1 MSFKKFLLITII
13 LLFTTNCS
21 NDSQELSIDYE
32 KYTLANGLKVILH
45 KDSSDPLVA
54 ISTIVHVGSNREKPG
69 KTGFAH
75 FFEHMAF
82 TASENTPRGAN
93 RLLIPTWGGSRNGGT
108 SFDYTIYYEV
118 VPKDALEKL
127 MWIDSDRLGFMI
139 NTVDAETLEGE
150 IQVVKNEKRQRVDN
164 QPYGHSSGIIQKAL
178 YPQGHPYSWTVIG
191 ELEDLQAATI
201 EDVKEFYNEFYGP
214 SNATVVI
221 AGDIDFDETKQLVER
236 WFGEIK
242 PNENIIEKPEVRLVT
257 LSETKKLYHLDKY
270 AQLPQ
275 LSLTFPSV
283 EQYSKDSYALNTLG
297 EILSDGRNSVFYKEI
312 IEKQKLAPAANAY
325 NYSAEIA
332 GQFQLTVRA
341 NPGTP
346 LNDVYDAIMK
356 ALENFEQNGV
366 SDNDLKRIK
375 AGQETGFYNSISTN
389 LNKARQLGFY
399 NEYAGDPGFVTQDI
413 ANILAV
419 TEEDVIRV
427 YNKYIKD
434 QHAVILSVVPQS
446 QPELILDGSEE
457 AFIKEEQVVRGKE
470 KQFDMKYGQENK
482 PFIKTETE
490 YDRSEPALG
499 ELPLLTIPT
508 VWTNDLSNGTK
519 LYGIENSELPL
530 VQFYL
535 RIDGGQLLDKE
546 GKKGTASLVA
556 NLMNEGT
563 KTKTPAELEEAV
575 DLLGSSISINAGLES
590 ISIYGN
596 SLTRNLDKTLDLVN
610 EILTEPRWD
619 NEAFE
624 IAKTRR
630 LASIQQVKG
639 NPQSLAFN
647 ALNKRLYGDNHPSA
661 TPLGGT
667 AASVESITI
676 SDLKNYFNA
685 NISPQVA
692 HFHIVGDI
700 NEKEAINVLSN
711 FNKKWNGDSVEIPT
725 IAMVDAPS
733 KPVVYFIDIPDA
745 KQSAITVGTLTIP
758 GTDPLLYPL
767 DVTNNRLGGGME
779 ARLMRTLR
787 LEKGYTYGAGSFLRP
802 NKFQTPFYAY
812 SQVRTNVTLESLEI
826 FRDLITN
833 YASTYFQD
841 DLDVTRNK
849 LIKSNALRFETLGSL
864 INMLDKISKYNLPVN
879 YIANQQDLLTGMTV
893 EDVQQ
898 LANDYLNGENMI
910 YVVAGDAKTQLE
922 LIKNLGFGEPV
933 LLDRDGNKL

>member
-1 MSFKKFLLITII
+1 MFIKKNLLIVLILAFII
-13 LLFTTNCS
+13 NCS
-21 NDSQELSIDYE
+21 DNTKELSIDYE
-32 KYTLANGLKVILH
+32 KYTLDNGLKVILH

-108 SFDYTIYYEV
+108 SFDYTIYYEI

-178 YPQGHPYSWTVIG
+178 YPQGHPYSWSVIG

-283 EQYSKDSYALNTLG
+283 EQFSKDSYALNTLG
-297 EILSDGRNSVFYKEI
+297 ELLSDGRNSVFYKEI
-312 IEKQKLAPAANAY
+312 IEKQKLAPSASAY
-325 NYSAEIA
+325 NYSSEIA
-332 GQFQLTVRA
+332 GQFSMSVRA
-341 NPGTP
+341 NPNTS
-346 LNDVYDAIMK
+346 LNDIYDAIMQSL
-356 ALENFEQNGV
+356 ANFEANGV

-375 AGQETGFYNSISTN
+375 AGQETAFYNSISTN
-389 LNKARQLGFY
+389 LSKARQLGFY
-399 NEYAGDPGFVTQDI
+399 NEYAGDPGFVTTDI
-413 ANILAV
+413 ANILSV
-419 TEEDVIRV
+419 TKEDVMHV

-446 QPELILDGSEE
+446 QPELILDDSEE
-457 AFIKEEQVVRGKE
+457 AFIKVEQVVRGKE
-470 KQFDMKYGQENK
+470 KEFDMKYGQENK
-482 PFIKTETE
+482 PFVKTETK

-499 ELPLLTIPT
+499 ELPLLTIPQ
-508 VWTNDLSNGTK
+508 VWTNSLSNGTK

-535 RIDGGQLLDKE
+535 RIDGGQLLDPAE
-546 GKKGTASLVA
+546 KKGTASLVA
-556 NLMNEGT
+556 NLMDEGT
-563 KTKTPAELEEAV
+563 KSKTPAELEEAI
-575 DLLGSSISINAGLES
+575 DLLGSSISISAGLES
-590 ISIYGN
+590 ISISGN
-596 SLTRNLDKTLDLVN
+596 SLAKNLDATLDLVN

-619 NEAFE
+619 EKAFE

-667 AASVESITI
+667 ADSVESITM

-700 NEKEAINVLSN
+700 NEKEAVNVLSN
-711 FNKKWNGDSVEIPT
+711 FNKKWNGDTVEIPT

-758 GTDPLLYPL
+758 GADPLLYPL

-833 YASTYFQD
+833 YSSTYFQN

-864 INMLDKISKYNLPVN
+864 INMLDNISKYNLPVN
-879 YIANQQDLLTGMTV
+879 YIANQQDVLTGMTV

-898 LANDYLNGENMI
+898 LASDYLNGQHMI

-922 LIKNLGFGEPV
+922 LIEKLGFGKAV
-933 LLDRDGNKL
+933 LLDREGNNL

>member
-1 MSFKKFLLITII
+1 MSFKKFSFITII

-32 KYTLANGLKVILH
+32 KYTLDNGLKVILH

-178 YPQGHPYSWTVIG
+178 YPQGHPYSWSVIG

-242 PNENIIEKPEVRLVT
+242 PNENVIEKPEVRLVT

-332 GQFQLTVRA
+332 GQFQITVRA
-341 NPGTP
+341 NPSTP
-346 LNDVYDAIMK
+346 LNDVHNAIMK
-356 ALENFEQNGV
+356 ALENFEKNGV

-419 TEEDVIRV
+419 TEEDVMRV

-446 QPELILDGSEE
+446 QPELILDDSEE

-575 DLLGSSISINAGLES
+575 DLLGSSISISAGLES
-590 ISIYGN
+590 ISISGN
-596 SLTRNLDKTLDLVN
+596 SLSRNLEKTLNLVN

-667 AASVESITI
+667 AASVESITM

-700 NEKEAINVLSN
+700 NEKEVMDVLSN
-711 FNKKWNGDSVEIPT
+711 FNKKWNGDTVEIPT

-864 INMLDKISKYNLPVN
+864 INMLDNISKYNLPVN
-879 YIANQQDLLTGMTV
+879 YIANQQDVLTGMTV

>member
-312 IEKQKLAPAANAY
+312 IEKQKLAPVANAY

-575 DLLGSSISINAGLES
+575 DLLGSSISISAGLES
-590 ISIYGN
+590 ISISGN
-596 SLTRNLDKTLDLVN
+596 SLSRNLEKTLNLVN

>member
-1 MSFKKFLLITII
+1 MSFKNNLLMIII
-13 LLFTTNCS
+13 LFFISSCS
-21 NDSQELSIDYE
+21 DTSQKLSIEYE
-32 KYTLANGLKVILH
+32 QYTLDNGLKVILH
-45 KDSSDPLVA
+45 KDNSDPLVA

-178 YPQGHPYSWTVIG
+178 YPEGHPYSWSVIG

-201 EDVKEFYNEFYGP
+201 EDVKEFYYEFYGP

-221 AGDIDFDETKQLVER
+221 AGDIEFEKTKQLVER

-242 PNENIIEKPEVRLVT
+242 PNENKIEKPQVKLVS
-257 LSETKKLYHLDKY
+257 LSETKRLYHLDKY

-283 EQYSKDSYALNTLG
+283 EQFSKDSYALNTLG
-297 EILSDGRNSVFYKEI
+297 ELLSSGRNSVFYKEI
-312 IEKQKLAPAANAY
+312 IENLKLAPSASAY

-332 GQFQLTVRA
+332 GQFSMTVRA
-341 NPGTP
+341 NSNTS
-346 LNDVYDAIMK
+346 LDKVYDGILQ
-356 ALENFEQNGV
+356 ALENFEAKGV
-366 SDNDLKRIK
+366 SDKDLQRIK
-375 AGQETGFYNSISTN
+375 AGQETAFYNSISTN
-389 LNKARQLGFY
+389 LSKARQLGFY
-399 NEYAGDPGFVTQDI
+399 NEYAGDPGFVSQDI

-419 TEEDVIRV
+419 TKEDVMRV
-427 YNKYIKD
+427 YNQYIKN
-434 QHAVILSVVPQS
+434 QNAVILSVVPQS
-446 QPELILDGSEE
+446 QPELILTNSSK
-457 AFIKEEQVVRGKE
+457 AYIKEEKVVRGKE

-482 PFIKTETE
+482 PFVKTETK

-535 RIDGGQLLDKE
+535 RIDGGQLLDKK

-556 NLMNEGT
+556 NLMDEGT
-563 KTKTPAELEEAV
+563 KSKTPAELEEAI
-575 DLLGSSISINAGLES
+575 DLLGSSISISAGLES
-590 ISIYGN
+590 IGISGN
-596 SLTRNLDKTLDLVN
+596 SLAKNLEATMDLVN

-619 NEAFE
+619 EKAFD

-639 NPQSLAFN
+639 SPQSLAFN
-647 ALNKRLYGDNHPSA
+647 ALNKKLYGEGHPSS

-667 AASVESITI
+667 TKSVESITI
-676 SDLKNYFNA
+676 NDLKEYFAKNV
-685 NISPQVA
+685 SPQVSF
-692 HFHIVGDI
+692 FHIVGDI
-700 NEKEAINVLSN
+700 SENKALKVLN
-711 FNKKWNGDSVEIPT
+711 DFNNKWSGSSVEIPKVE
-725 IAMVDAPS
+725 MVKAPS
-733 KPVVYFIDIPDA
+733 EPTIYFIDIPDA
-745 KQSAITVGTLTIP
+745 KQSAITLGTVTIP
-758 GTDPLLYPL
+758 GTDPLLYQL
-767 DVTNNRLGGGME
+767 NVTNNRLGGGME

-787 LEKGYTYGAGSFLRP
+787 LEKGYTYGAGSFLRS

-833 YASTYFQD
+833 YSSTYFQD
-841 DLDVTRNK
+841 DLDVTKNK

-864 INMLDKISKYNLPVN
+864 ISMLDNISKYNLPLD
-879 YIANQQDLLTGMTV
+879 YISNQQDVLTNMTV
-893 EDVQQ
+893 EDVQKLSNQ
-898 LANDYLNGENMI
+898 YLNGQSMI
-910 YVVAGDAKTQLE
+910 YVVAGDARTQLN
-922 LIKNLGFGEPV
+922 LIENLGFGKPV
-933 LLDRDGNKL
+933 LLDRDGNNL

>member
-1 MSFKKFLLITII
+1 MSFKKFSFITII

-32 KYTLANGLKVILH
+32 KYTLDNGLKVILH

-178 YPQGHPYSWTVIG
+178 YPQGHPYSWSVIG

-242 PNENIIEKPEVRLVT
+242 PNENVIEKPEVRLVT

-332 GQFQLTVRA
+332 GQFQITVRA
-341 NPGTP
+341 NPSTP
-346 LNDVYDAIMK
+346 LNDVHNAIMK
-356 ALENFEQNGV
+356 ALENFEKNGV

-419 TEEDVIRV
+419 TEEDVMRV

-446 QPELILDGSEE
+446 QPELILDDSEE

-575 DLLGSSISINAGLES
+575 DLLGSSISISAGLES
-590 ISIYGN
+590 ISISGN
-596 SLTRNLDKTLDLVN
+596 SLSRNLEKTLNLVN

-667 AASVESITI
+667 AASVESITM

-700 NEKEAINVLSN
+700 NEKEVMDVLSN
-711 FNKKWNGDSVEIPT
+711 FNKKWNGDTVEIPT

-833 YASTYFQD
+833 YASTYSQD

-864 INMLDKISKYNLPVN
+864 INMLDNISKYNLPVN
-879 YIANQQDLLTGMTV
+879 YIANQQDVLTGMTV

>member
-1 MSFKKFLLITII
+1 MQS
-13 LLFTTNCS
+13 
-21 NDSQELSIDYE
+21 
-32 KYTLANGLKVILH
+32 LAN
-45 KDSSDPLVA
+45 
-54 ISTIVHVGSNREKPG
+54 
-69 KTGFAH
+69 
-75 FFEHMAF
+75 FEA
-82 TASENTPRGAN
+82 
-93 RLLIPTWGGSRNGGT
+93 
-108 SFDYTIYYEV
+108 
-118 VPKDALEKL
+118 
-127 MWIDSDRLGFMI
+127 
-139 NTVDAETLEGE
+139 
-150 IQVVKNEKRQRVDN
+150 
-164 QPYGHSSGIIQKAL
+164 
-178 YPQGHPYSWTVIG
+178 
-191 ELEDLQAATI
+191 
-201 EDVKEFYNEFYGP
+201 
-214 SNATVVI
+214 
-221 AGDIDFDETKQLVER
+221 
-236 WFGEIK
+236 
-242 PNENIIEKPEVRLVT
+242 
-257 LSETKKLYHLDKY
+257 
-270 AQLPQ
+270 
-275 LSLTFPSV
+275 
-283 EQYSKDSYALNTLG
+283 
-297 EILSDGRNSVFYKEI
+297 
-312 IEKQKLAPAANAY
+312 
-325 NYSAEIA
+325 
-332 GQFQLTVRA
+332 
-341 NPGTP
+341 
-346 LNDVYDAIMK
+346 
-356 ALENFEQNGV
+356 NGV

-375 AGQETGFYNSISTN
+375 AGQETAFYNSISTN
-389 LNKARQLGFY
+389 LSKARQLGFY
-399 NEYAGDPGFVTQDI
+399 NEYAGDPGFVTTDI
-413 ANILAV
+413 ANILSV
-419 TEEDVIRV
+419 TKEDVMHV

-446 QPELILDGSEE
+446 QPELILDDSEE

-575 DLLGSSISINAGLES
+575 DLLGSSISISAGLES
-590 ISIYGN
+590 ISISGN
-596 SLTRNLDKTLDLVN
+596 SLSRNLEKTLDLVN

-630 LASIQQVKG
+630 LSSIQQVKG

-647 ALNKRLYGDNHPSA
+647 ALNKKLYGEKHPSS

-667 AASVESITI
+667 TESVNSITMD
-676 SDLKNYFNA
+676 DLKEYFA
-685 NISPQVA
+685 AYISPRVS

-700 NEKEAINVLSN
+700 SENESVKVLSS
-711 FNKKWNGDSVEIPT
+711 FNKKWKGQSVDLPKIE
-725 IAMVDAPS
+725 MVNPPS
-733 KPVVYFIDIPDA
+733 KPTVYFIDIPDA
-745 KQSAITVGTLTIP
+745 KQSAITVGTLTVP
-758 GTDPLLYPL
+758 GTDPLTYPL
-767 DVTNNRLGGGME
+767 NVTNNGLGGGME

-841 DLDVTRNK
+841 DLDVTKNK
-849 LIKSNALRFETLGSL
+849 LIKSNALRFETLGRL
-864 INMLDKISKYNLPVN
+864 INMLDNISKYNLPVN
-879 YIANQQDLLTGMTV
+879 YIANQQDVLTGMTV

-898 LANDYLNGENMI
+898 LANDYLNGQHMI

-922 LIKNLGFGEPV
+922 LIQNLGFGEPV
-933 LLDRDGNKL
+933 LLDRDGNRL

>member
-1 MSFKKFLLITII
+1 MSFKNSLLSIII
-13 LLFTTNCS
+13 LFFISNCS
-21 NDSQELSIDYE
+21 NNSQELSIDYE
-32 KYTLANGLKVILH
+32 QYTLDNGLKVILH
-45 KDSSDPLVA
+45 KDNSDPLVA

-178 YPQGHPYSWTVIG
+178 YPEGHPYSWSVIG

-201 EDVKEFYNEFYGP
+201 DDVKEFYNEFYGP

-221 AGDIDFDETKQLVER
+221 AGDIEFDKTKKLVER

-242 PNENIIEKPEVRLVT
+242 PNANTIEKPQVQLVT
-257 LSETKKLYHLDKY
+257 LSENKRLYHLDKY

-275 LSLTFPSV
+275 LSITFPTV
-283 EQYSKDSYALNTLG
+283 EQFSTDSYALNTLG
-297 EILSDGRNSVFYKEI
+297 ELLSDGRNSVFYKEI
-312 IEKQKLAPAANAY
+312 IENQKLAPSASAY
-325 NYSAEIA
+325 NYSSEIA
-332 GQFQLTVRA
+332 GQFGMSVRA
-341 NPGTP
+341 NPNTS
-346 LNDVYDAIMK
+346 LDKVYDAIMQS
-356 ALENFEQNGV
+356 LENFEENGV
-366 SDNDLKRIK
+366 SDKDLKRIK
-375 AGQETGFYNSISTN
+375 AGQETAFYNSISTN
-389 LNKARQLGFY
+389 LSKARQLGFY
-399 NEYAGDPGFVTQDI
+399 NEYAGDPGFVSKDI
-413 ANILAV
+413 ENILAV
-419 TEEDVIRV
+419 TKEDIMRV
-427 YNKYIKD
+427 YNQYIKN
-434 QHAVILSVVPQS
+434 QNAVILSIVPQS
-446 QPELILDGSEE
+446 QSELILTGSTE
-457 AFIKEEQVVRGKE
+457 AYIKEEQVVRGKE

-482 PFIKTETE
+482 PFVKTETK
-490 YDRSEPALG
+490 YDRSEPALS
-499 ELPLLTIPT
+499 ELPLLTIPE
-508 VWTNDLSNGTK
+508 VWTNNLSNGTK

-535 RIDGGQLLDKE
+535 RIDGGQLLDQE
-546 GKKGTASLVA
+546 NKKGTASLVA
-556 NLMNEGT
+556 NLMDEGT
-563 KTKTPAELEEAV
+563 KSKTPAELEEAI
-575 DLLGSSISINAGLES
+575 DLLGSSISISAGLES
-590 ISIYGN
+590 IGISGN
-596 SLTRNLDKTLDLVN
+596 SLAKNLEATLDLVN

-619 NEAFE
+619 EQAFD

-647 ALNKRLYGDNHPSA
+647 ALNKKLYGEDHPSA

-667 AASVESITI
+667 TDSVESITM
-676 SDLKNYFNA
+676 SDLKAYFNA
-685 NISPQVA
+685 NISPKVA
-692 HFHIVGDI
+692 HFHIVGNI
-700 NEKEAINVLSN
+700 NENEAVKVLSN
-711 FNKKWNGDSVEIPT
+711 FNKKWQGESVEIPT
-725 IAMVDAPS
+725 VEMVDAPS
-733 KPVVYFIDIPDA
+733 KPIVYFIDIPDA
-745 KQSAITVGTLTIP
+745 KQSAITVGTLTVP
-758 GTDPLLYPL
+758 GADPMLYPL
-767 DVTNNRLGGGME
+767 NVANNRLGGGME

-787 LEKGYTYGAGSFLRP
+787 LEKGYTYGAGSFLRS

-812 SQVRTNVTLESLEI
+812 SQVRTNVTLESLII

-833 YASTYFQD
+833 YSSTYFQD
-841 DLDVTRNK
+841 DLDVTKNK

-864 INMLDKISKYNLPVN
+864 INMLDNISKYNLPTD
-879 YIANQQDLLTGMTV
+879 YIANEQNILTNMTV
-893 EDVQQ
+893 QDIQE
-898 LANDYLNGENMI
+898 LSSKYLNGQSMI

-922 LIKNLGFGEPV
+922 LIKNLGFGEPII
-933 LLDRDGNKL
+933 LDRDGNKL

>member
-1 MSFKKFLLITII
+1 MSFKNSLLSIII
-13 LLFTTNCS
+13 LFFISNCS
-21 NDSQELSIDYE
+21 NNSQELSIDYE
-32 KYTLANGLKVILH
+32 QYTLDNGLKVILH
-45 KDSSDPLVA
+45 KDNSDPLVA

-178 YPQGHPYSWTVIG
+178 YPEGHPYSWSVIG

-201 EDVKEFYNEFYGP
+201 DDVKEFYNEFYGP

-221 AGDIDFDETKQLVER
+221 AGDIEFDKTKKLVER

-242 PNENIIEKPEVRLVT
+242 PNANTIEKPQVQLVT
-257 LSETKKLYHLDKY
+257 LSENKRLYHLDKY

-275 LSLTFPSV
+275 LSITFPTV
-283 EQYSKDSYALNTLG
+283 EQFSTDSYALNTLG
-297 EILSDGRNSVFYKEI
+297 ELLSDGRNSVFYKEI
-312 IEKQKLAPAANAY
+312 IENQKLAPSASAY
-325 NYSAEIA
+325 NYSSEIA
-332 GQFQLTVRA
+332 GQFGMSVRA
-341 NPGTP
+341 NPNTS
-346 LNDVYDAIMK
+346 LDKVYDAIMQS
-356 ALENFEQNGV
+356 LENFEENGV
-366 SDNDLKRIK
+366 SDKDLKRIK
-375 AGQETGFYNSISTN
+375 AGQETAFYNSISTN
-389 LNKARQLGFY
+389 LSKARQLGFY
-399 NEYAGDPGFVTQDI
+399 NEYAGDPGFVSKDI
-413 ANILAV
+413 ENILAV
-419 TEEDVIRV
+419 TKEDIMRV
-427 YNKYIKD
+427 YNQYIKN
-434 QHAVILSVVPQS
+434 QNAVILSIVPQS
-446 QPELILDGSEE
+446 QSELILTGSTE
-457 AFIKEEQVVRGKE
+457 AYIKEEQVVRGKE

-482 PFIKTETE
+482 PFVKTETK
-490 YDRSEPALG
+490 YDRSEPALS
-499 ELPLLTIPT
+499 ELPLLTIPE
-508 VWTNDLSNGTK
+508 VWTNNLSNGTK

-535 RIDGGQLLDKE
+535 RIDGGQLLDQE
-546 GKKGTASLVA
+546 NKKGTASLVA
-556 NLMNEGT
+556 NLMDEGT
-563 KTKTPAELEEAV
+563 KSKTPAELEEAI
-575 DLLGSSISINAGLES
+575 DLLGSSISISAGLES
-590 ISIYGN
+590 IGISGN
-596 SLTRNLDKTLDLVN
+596 SLAKNLEATLDLVN

-619 NEAFE
+619 EQAFD

-647 ALNKRLYGDNHPSA
+647 ALNKKLYGENHPSA

-667 AASVESITI
+667 TDSVESITM
-676 SDLKNYFNA
+676 SDLKAYFNA
-685 NISPQVA
+685 NISPKVA
-692 HFHIVGDI
+692 HFHIVGNI
-700 NEKEAINVLSN
+700 NENEAVKVLSN
-711 FNKKWNGDSVEIPT
+711 FNKKWQGESVEIPT
-725 IAMVDAPS
+725 VEMVDAPS
-733 KPVVYFIDIPDA
+733 KPIVYFIDIPDA
-745 KQSAITVGTLTIP
+745 KQSAITVGTLTVP
-758 GTDPLLYPL
+758 GADPMLYPL
-767 DVTNNRLGGGME
+767 NVANNRLGGGME

-787 LEKGYTYGAGSFLRP
+787 LEKGYTYGAGSFLRS

-812 SQVRTNVTLESLEI
+812 SQVRTNVTLESLII

-833 YASTYFQD
+833 YSSTYFQD
-841 DLDVTRNK
+841 DLDVTKNK

-864 INMLDKISKYNLPVN
+864 INMLDNISKYNLPTD
-879 YIANQQDLLTGMTV
+879 YIANEQNILTKMTV
-893 EDVQQ
+893 QDIQE
-898 LANDYLNGENMI
+898 LSSKYLNGQNMI

-922 LIKNLGFGEPV
+922 LIKNLGFGEPII
-933 LLDRDGNKL
+933 LDRDGNKL

>member
-1 MSFKKFLLITII
+1 MSFKNSLLSIII
-13 LLFTTNCS
+13 LFFISNCS
-21 NDSQELSIDYE
+21 NNSQELSIDYE
-32 KYTLANGLKVILH
+32 QYTLDNGLKVILH
-45 KDSSDPLVA
+45 KDNSDPLVA

-178 YPQGHPYSWTVIG
+178 YPEGHPYSWSVIG

-201 EDVKEFYNEFYGP
+201 DDVKEFYNEFYGP

-221 AGDIDFDETKQLVER
+221 AGDIEFDKTKKLVER

-242 PNENIIEKPEVRLVT
+242 PNANTIEKPQVQLVT
-257 LSETKKLYHLDKY
+257 LSENKRLYHLDKY

-275 LSLTFPSV
+275 LSITFPTV
-283 EQYSKDSYALNTLG
+283 EQFSTDSYALNTLG
-297 EILSDGRNSVFYKEI
+297 ELLSDGRNSVFYKEI
-312 IEKQKLAPAANAY
+312 IENQKLAPSASAY
-325 NYSAEIA
+325 NYSSEIA
-332 GQFQLTVRA
+332 GQFGMSVRA
-341 NPGTP
+341 NPNTS
-346 LNDVYDAIMK
+346 LDKVYDAIMQS
-356 ALENFEQNGV
+356 LENFEENGV
-366 SDNDLKRIK
+366 SDKDLKRIK
-375 AGQETGFYNSISTN
+375 AGQETAFYNSISTN
-389 LNKARQLGFY
+389 LSKARQLGFY
-399 NEYAGDPGFVTQDI
+399 NEYAGDPGFVSKDI
-413 ANILAV
+413 ENILAV
-419 TEEDVIRV
+419 TKEDIMRV
-427 YNKYIKD
+427 YNQYIKN
-434 QHAVILSVVPQS
+434 QNAVILSIVPQS
-446 QPELILDGSEE
+446 QSELILTGSTE
-457 AFIKEEQVVRGKE
+457 AYIKEEQVVRGKE

-482 PFIKTETE
+482 PFVKTETK
-490 YDRSEPALG
+490 YDRSEPALS
-499 ELPLLTIPT
+499 ELPLLTIPE
-508 VWTNDLSNGTK
+508 VWTNNLSNGTK

-535 RIDGGQLLDKE
+535 RIDGGQLLDQE
-546 GKKGTASLVA
+546 NKKGTASLVA
-556 NLMNEGT
+556 NLMDEGT
-563 KTKTPAELEEAV
+563 KSKTPAELEEAI
-575 DLLGSSISINAGLES
+575 DLLGSSISISAGLES
-590 ISIYGN
+590 IGISGN
-596 SLTRNLDKTLDLVN
+596 SLAKNLEATLDLVN

-619 NEAFE
+619 EQAFD

-647 ALNKRLYGDNHPSA
+647 ALNKKLYGEDHPSA

-667 AASVESITI
+667 TDSVESITM
-676 SDLKNYFNA
+676 SDLKAYFNA
-685 NISPQVA
+685 NISPKVA
-692 HFHIVGDI
+692 HFHIVGNI
-700 NEKEAINVLSN
+700 NENEAVKVLSN
-711 FNKKWNGDSVEIPT
+711 FNKKWQGESVEIPT
-725 IAMVDAPS
+725 VEMVDAPS
-733 KPVVYFIDIPDA
+733 KPIVYFIDIPDA
-745 KQSAITVGTLTIP
+745 KQSAITVGTLTVP
-758 GTDPLLYPL
+758 GADPMLYPL
-767 DVTNNRLGGGME
+767 NVANNRLGGGME

-787 LEKGYTYGAGSFLRP
+787 LEKGYTYGAGSFLRS

-812 SQVRTNVTLESLEI
+812 SQVRTNVTLESLII

-833 YASTYFQD
+833 YSSTYFQD
-841 DLDVTRNK
+841 DLDVTKNK

-864 INMLDKISKYNLPVN
+864 INMLDNISKYNLPTD
-879 YIANQQDLLTGMTV
+879 YIANEQNILTNMTV
-893 EDVQQ
+893 QDIQE
-898 LANDYLNGENMI
+898 LSSKYLNGQNMI

-922 LIKNLGFGEPV
+922 LIKNLGFGEPII
-933 LLDRDGNKL
+933 LDRDGNKL

>member
-1 MSFKKFLLITII
+1 MSFKNSLLSIII
-13 LLFTTNCS
+13 LFFISNCS
-21 NDSQELSIDYE
+21 NNSQELSIDYE
-32 KYTLANGLKVILH
+32 QYTLDNGLKVILH
-45 KDSSDPLVA
+45 KDNSDPLVA

-178 YPQGHPYSWTVIG
+178 YPEGHPYSWSVIG

-201 EDVKEFYNEFYGP
+201 DDVKEFYNEFYGP

-221 AGDIDFDETKQLVER
+221 AGDIEFDETKKLVER

-242 PNENIIEKPEVRLVT
+242 PNANTIEKPQVQLVT
-257 LSETKKLYHLDKY
+257 LSENKRLYHLDKY

-275 LSLTFPSV
+275 LSITFPTV
-283 EQYSKDSYALNTLG
+283 EQFSTDSYALNTLG
-297 EILSDGRNSVFYKEI
+297 ELLSDGRNSVFYKEI
-312 IEKQKLAPAANAY
+312 IENQKLAPSASAY
-325 NYSAEIA
+325 NYSSEIA
-332 GQFQLTVRA
+332 GQFGMSVRA
-341 NPGTP
+341 NPNTS
-346 LNDVYDAIMK
+346 LDKVYDAIMQS
-356 ALENFEQNGV
+356 LENFEENGV
-366 SDNDLKRIK
+366 SDKDLKRIK
-375 AGQETGFYNSISTN
+375 AGQETAFYNSISTN
-389 LNKARQLGFY
+389 LSKARQLGFY
-399 NEYAGDPGFVTQDI
+399 NEYAGDPGFVSKDI
-413 ANILAV
+413 ENILAV
-419 TEEDVIRV
+419 TKEDIMRV
-427 YNKYIKD
+427 YNQYIKN
-434 QHAVILSVVPQS
+434 QNAVILSIVPQS
-446 QPELILDGSEE
+446 QSELILTGSTE
-457 AFIKEEQVVRGKE
+457 AYIKEEQVVRGKE

-482 PFIKTETE
+482 PFVKTETK
-490 YDRSEPALG
+490 YDRSEPALS
-499 ELPLLTIPT
+499 ELPLLTIPE
-508 VWTNDLSNGTK
+508 VWTNNLSNGTK

-535 RIDGGQLLDKE
+535 RIDGGQLLDQE
-546 GKKGTASLVA
+546 NKKGTASLVA
-556 NLMNEGT
+556 NLMDEGT
-563 KTKTPAELEEAV
+563 KSKTPAELEEAI
-575 DLLGSSISINAGLES
+575 DLLGSSISISAGLES
-590 ISIYGN
+590 IGISGN
-596 SLTRNLDKTLDLVN
+596 SLAKNLEATLDLVN

-619 NEAFE
+619 EQAFD

-647 ALNKRLYGDNHPSA
+647 ALNKKLYGENHPSA

-667 AASVESITI
+667 TDSVKSITM
-676 SDLKNYFNA
+676 SDLKAYFNA
-685 NISPQVA
+685 NISPKVA
-692 HFHIVGDI
+692 HFHIVGNI
-700 NEKEAINVLSN
+700 NENEAVKVLSN
-711 FNKKWNGDSVEIPT
+711 FNKKWQGESVEIPT
-725 IAMVDAPS
+725 VEMVDAPS
-733 KPVVYFIDIPDA
+733 KPIVYFIDIPDA
-745 KQSAITVGTLTIP
+745 KQSAITVGTLTVP
-758 GTDPLLYPL
+758 GADPMLYPL
-767 DVTNNRLGGGME
+767 NVANNRLGGGME

-787 LEKGYTYGAGSFLRP
+787 LEKGYTYGAGSFLRS

-812 SQVRTNVTLESLEI
+812 SQVRTNVTLESLII

-833 YASTYFQD
+833 YSSTYFQD
-841 DLDVTRNK
+841 DLDVTKNK

-864 INMLDKISKYNLPVN
+864 INMLDNISKYNLPTD
-879 YIANQQDLLTGMTV
+879 YIANEQNILTNMTV
-893 EDVQQ
+893 QDIQE
-898 LANDYLNGENMI
+898 LSSKYLNGQSMI

-922 LIKNLGFGEPV
+922 LIKNLGFGEPII
-933 LLDRDGNKL
+933 LDRDGNKL

>member
-1 MSFKKFLLITII
+1 MSFKKFFLITII

-32 KYTLANGLKVILH
+32 KYTLDNGLKVILH

-178 YPQGHPYSWTVIG
+178 YPQGHPYSWSVIG

-242 PNENIIEKPEVRLVT
+242 PNENVIEKPKVRLVT

-275 LSLTFPSV
+275 ISLTFPSV

-332 GQFQLTVRA
+332 GQFQITVRA

-346 LNDVYDAIMK
+346 LNGVYNAIIK
-356 ALENFEQNGV
+356 ALENFEENGV
-366 SDNDLKRIK
+366 SNNDLKRIK

-419 TEEDVIRV
+419 TEEDVMRV

-446 QPELILDGSEE
+446 QPELILDDSEE
-457 AFIKEEQVVRGKE
+457 AFIKEEKVVRGKE

-575 DLLGSSISINAGLES
+575 DLLGSSISISAGLES
-590 ISIYGN
+590 ISISGN
-596 SLTRNLDKTLDLVN
+596 SLSRNLEKTLNLVN

-667 AASVESITI
+667 AASVESITM

-700 NEKEAINVLSN
+700 NEKEAMDVLSN
-711 FNKKWNGDSVEIPT
+711 FNKKWNGDTVEIPT

-864 INMLDKISKYNLPVN
+864 INMLDNISKYNLPVN
-879 YIANQQDLLTGMTV
+879 YIAIQQDVLTEMTV
-893 EDVQQ
+893 ENVQQ

-933 LLDRDGNKL
+933 LLDRDGNNL

>member
-1 MSFKKFLLITII
+1 MSFKKYLLIIII

-32 KYTLANGLKVILH
+32 KYTLDNGLKVILH

-108 SFDYTIYYEV
+108 SFDYTIYYEI

-178 YPQGHPYSWTVIG
+178 YPQGHPYSWSVIG

-242 PNENIIEKPEVRLVT
+242 PNENVIEKPEVRLVT

-332 GQFQLTVRA
+332 GQFQITVRA
-341 NPGTP
+341 NPSTP
-346 LNDVYDAIMK
+346 LNDVHDAIMK

-399 NEYAGDPGFVTQDI
+399 NEYAGDPGFVSQDI

-419 TEEDVIRV
+419 TEEDVMRV

-446 QPELILDGSEE
+446 QPELILDNSEE

-575 DLLGSSISINAGLES
+575 DLLGSSISISAGLES
-590 ISIYGN
+590 ISISGN
-596 SLTRNLDKTLDLVN
+596 SLSRNLEKTLDLVN

-639 NPQSLAFN
+639 SPQSLAFN
-647 ALNKRLYGDNHPSA
+647 ALNKRLYGDSHPSA

-667 AASVESITI
+667 AESVESITMT
-676 SDLKNYFNA
+676 DLKNYFSA

-700 NEKEAINVLSN
+700 NEKEAVNMLNN
-711 FNKKWNGDSVEIPT
+711 FNKKWNGDSVEMPT
-725 IAMVDAPS
+725 VAMVEAPS
-733 KPVVYFIDIPDA
+733 KPIVYFIDIPDA

-767 DVTNNRLGGGME
+767 NVTNNRLGGGME

-833 YASTYFQD
+833 YSSTYFQN
-841 DLDVTRNK
+841 DLDVTKNK

-864 INMLDKISKYNLPVN
+864 LDMLDNISKYNLPID
-879 YIANQQDLLTGMTV
+879 YIANQQDVLTEMTV
-893 EDVQQ
+893 ENVQQ
-898 LANDYLNGENMI
+898 LANDYLNGQNMI
-910 YVVAGDAKTQLE
+910 YVVAGDANTQLE
-922 LIKNLGFGEPV
+922 LIEKLGFGKPI
-933 LLDRDGNKL
+933 LLDRDGNRL

>member
-1 MSFKKFLLITII
+1 MSFKNLLLSFAI
-13 LLFTTNCS
+13 LFVVSCADNNS
-21 NDSQELSIDYE
+21 NLSIDYE
-32 KYTLANGLKVILH
+32 KYTLDNGLKVILH
-45 KDSSDPLVA
+45 KDDSDPLVA

-164 QPYGHSSGIIQKAL
+164 QPYGHSNGIVQKAL
-178 YPQGHPYSWTVIG
+178 YPQGHPYSWSVIG

-221 AGDIDFDETKQLVER
+221 AGDIDFDETKALVER

-242 PNENIIEKPEVRLVT
+242 PNDNVIEKPKVQLVT

-270 AQLPQ
+270 AQLPE
-275 LSLTFPSV
+275 LSITFPTV
-283 EQYSKDSYALNTLG
+283 EQFSADSYALNTLG
-297 EILSDGRNSVFYKEI
+297 KLLSDGRNSVFYKEI
-312 IEKQKLAPAANAY
+312 IEKQKLAPSAIAY

-332 GQFQLTVRA
+332 GQFEISVRA
-341 NPGTP
+341 NQGVS
-346 LNDVYDAIMK
+346 LNKVYDAIMQS
-356 ALENFEQNGV
+356 LNNFEENGI
-366 SDNDLKRIK
+366 SDADLVRIK
-375 AGQETGFYNSISTN
+375 AGQETAFYNSIATN
-389 LNKARQLGFY
+389 LSKARQLGFY

-413 ANILAV
+413 ENILSV
-419 TEEDVIRV
+419 TQEDIIRV
-427 YNKYIKD
+427 YNKYIKN
-434 QHAVILSVVPQS
+434 QNAVILSVVPET
-446 QPELILDGSEE
+446 QPELILSNSNEAYVKVEE
-457 AFIKEEQVVRGKE
+457 VVRGKE

-482 PFIKTETE
+482 PFTKTDTK
-490 YDRSEPALG
+490 YDRSEPPLG
-499 ELPLLTIPT
+499 ELPLLTIPE
-508 VWTNDLSNGTK
+508 VWTGKLSNGTS

-535 RIDGGQLLDKE
+535 RIDGGQLLDNPN
-546 GKKGTASLVA
+546 KKGTASLVA
-556 NLMNEGT
+556 SLMDEGT
-563 KTKTPAELEEAV
+563 KTKTPAQLEEAI
-575 DLLGSSISINAGLES
+575 DLLGSSISISAGLES
-590 ISIYGN
+590 IGISGN
-596 SLTRNLDKTLDLVN
+596 SLAKNLDATLELVN

-619 NEAFE
+619 TEAFE

-630 LASIQQVKG
+630 LASIQQTKG

-647 ALNKRLYGDNHPSA
+647 ALNKQLYGEGHPSS

-667 AASVESITI
+667 TESVESITLD
-676 SDLKNYFNA
+676 DLKEYFEQ
-685 NISPQVA
+685 NISPKVA

-700 NEKEAINVLSN
+700 NQNESLKALKS
-711 FNKKWNGDSVEIPT
+711 FNEKWNGIDVELPRVE
-725 IAMVDAPS
+725 MVDTPS
-733 KPVVYFIDIPDA
+733 KPTVYFIDIPDA
-745 KQSAITVGTLTIP
+745 KQSAITVGTLTVP
-758 GTDPLLYPL
+758 GTDPLLYQL
-767 DVTNNRLGGGME
+767 NVANNRLGGGME

-787 LEKGYTYGAGSFLRP
+787 LEKGYTYGAGSFLRS

-826 FRDLITN
+826 FKDLITN
-833 YASTYFQD
+833 YSSTYFQE
-841 DLDVTRNK
+841 DLDVTKNK

-864 INMLDKISKYNLPVN
+864 INMLDNISKYNLPID
-879 YIANQQDLLTGMTV
+879 YISNEQDILTNMTV
-893 EDVQQ
+893 EDIQK
-898 LANDYLNGENMI
+898 LASTFLNGQNMI

-922 LIKNLGFGEPV
+922 LIKNLGFGEAII
-933 LLDRDGNKL
+933 LDRDGNRI

>member
-312 IEKQKLAPAANAY
+312 IEKQKLAPVANAY

-575 DLLGSSISINAGLES
+575 DLLGSSISISAGLES
-590 ISIYGN
+590 ISISGN
-596 SLTRNLDKTLDLVN
+596 SLSRNLEKTLNLVN

-893 EDVQQ
+893 EDVKQ

>member
-346 LNDVYDAIMK
+346 LNDVYDAMMK

-575 DLLGSSISINAGLES
+575 DLLGSSISISAGLES
-590 ISIYGN
+590 ISISGN
-596 SLTRNLDKTLDLVN
+596 SLSRNLEKTLNLVN

-893 EDVQQ
+893 EDVKQ

>member
-1 MSFKKFLLITII
+1 MSFKNSLLSIII
-13 LLFTTNCS
+13 LFFISNCS
-21 NDSQELSIDYE
+21 NNSQELSIDYE
-32 KYTLANGLKVILH
+32 QYTLDNGLKVILH
-45 KDSSDPLVA
+45 KDNSDPLVA

-178 YPQGHPYSWTVIG
+178 YPEGHPYSWSVIG

-201 EDVKEFYNEFYGP
+201 DDVKEFYNEFYGP

-221 AGDIDFDETKQLVER
+221 AGDIEFDETKKLVER

-242 PNENIIEKPEVRLVT
+242 PNANTIEKPQVQLVT
-257 LSETKKLYHLDKY
+257 LSENKRLYHLDKY

-275 LSLTFPSV
+275 LSITFPTV
-283 EQYSKDSYALNTLG
+283 EQFSTDSYALNTLG
-297 EILSDGRNSVFYKEI
+297 ELLSDGRNSVFYKEI
-312 IEKQKLAPAANAY
+312 IENQKLAPSASAY
-325 NYSAEIA
+325 NYSSEIA
-332 GQFQLTVRA
+332 GQFGMSVRA
-341 NPGTP
+341 NPNTS
-346 LNDVYDAIMK
+346 LDKVYDAIMQS
-356 ALENFEQNGV
+356 LENFEENGV
-366 SDNDLKRIK
+366 SDKDLKRIK
-375 AGQETGFYNSISTN
+375 AGQETAFYNSISTN
-389 LNKARQLGFY
+389 LSKARQLGFY
-399 NEYAGDPGFVTQDI
+399 NEYAGDPGFVSKDI
-413 ANILAV
+413 ENILAV
-419 TEEDVIRV
+419 TKEDIMRV
-427 YNKYIKD
+427 YNQYIKN
-434 QHAVILSVVPQS
+434 QNAVILSIVPQS
-446 QPELILDGSEE
+446 QSELILTGSTE
-457 AFIKEEQVVRGKE
+457 AYIKEEQVVRGKE

-482 PFIKTETE
+482 PFVKTETK
-490 YDRSEPALG
+490 YDRSEPALS
-499 ELPLLTIPT
+499 ELPLLTIPE
-508 VWTNDLSNGTK
+508 VWTNNLSNGTK

-535 RIDGGQLLDKE
+535 RIDGGQLLDQE
-546 GKKGTASLVA
+546 NKKGTASLVA
-556 NLMNEGT
+556 NLMDEGT
-563 KTKTPAELEEAV
+563 KSKTPAELEEAI
-575 DLLGSSISINAGLES
+575 DLLGSSISISAGLES
-590 ISIYGN
+590 IGISGN
-596 SLTRNLDKTLDLVN
+596 SLAKNLEATLDLVN

-619 NEAFE
+619 EQAFD

-647 ALNKRLYGDNHPSA
+647 ALNKKLYGEDHPSA

-667 AASVESITI
+667 TDSVESITM
-676 SDLKNYFNA
+676 SDLKAYFNA
-685 NISPQVA
+685 NISPKVA
-692 HFHIVGDI
+692 HFHIVGNI
-700 NEKEAINVLSN
+700 NENEAVKVLSN
-711 FNKKWNGDSVEIPT
+711 FNKKWQGESVEIPT
-725 IAMVDAPS
+725 VEMVDAPS
-733 KPVVYFIDIPDA
+733 KPIVYFIDIPDA
-745 KQSAITVGTLTIP
+745 KQSAITVGTLTVP
-758 GTDPLLYPL
+758 GADPMLYPL
-767 DVTNNRLGGGME
+767 NVANNRLGGGME

-787 LEKGYTYGAGSFLRP
+787 LEKGYTYGAGSFLRS

-812 SQVRTNVTLESLEI
+812 SQVRTNVTLESLII

-833 YASTYFQD
+833 YSSTYFQD
-841 DLDVTRNK
+841 DLDVTKNK

-864 INMLDKISKYNLPVN
+864 INMLDNISKYNLPTD
-879 YIANQQDLLTGMTV
+879 YIANEQNILTNMTV
-893 EDVQQ
+893 QDIQE
-898 LANDYLNGENMI
+898 LASKYLNGQNMI

-922 LIKNLGFGEPV
+922 LIKNLGFGEPII
-933 LLDRDGNKL
+933 LDRDGNKL